1 MYMANEINDR
11 NHISTENFQKLAY
24 FITVKIEVGI
34 SLKFL
39 YSKGHSPCFFSKM
52 ATKSHQIFITFFIS
66 KF

>member
-39 YSKGHSPCFFSKM
+39 YSKGHSPCFFSKNGYKI
-52 ATKSHQIFITFFIS
+52 TPNFYYIFY
-66 KF
+66 